1 MNNKNNEISNKNK
14 EEMILTKELKETA
27 KPKNAKGMVDNV
39 LEQFNSA
46 SDKINLHPNI
56 RKILSI
62 TNNEIIVNFPVKMD
76 NGDVEIFQGYRVQH
90 NNALGPYKGGL
101 RYHPTVDID
110 AARALAMW
118 MTWKT
123 SLAGLPYGGGK
134 GGIQIDPSKY
144 SKNELERITRRFT
157 YALGD
162 NIGPEH
168 DIPAPD
174 VNTNAQTMAW
184 IADTYMSTKPP
195 AERSRNQHVVTG
207 KPIGSAGL
215 EGRDRATGYGVF
227 LTIKFWVEENNETLE
242 GKKFIVQGFGNV
254 GYWASYFLEQEGA
267 KMVGVQDA
275 YGTITNEEGIN
286 VDNLFNYSK
295 ANKGSLV
302 GYPESTPADKEDF
315 FGLDCDIC
323 IPAALGN
330 QITENNAHLIKAK
343 LIAEGANGPTNVE
356 GEKILLER
364 GVTIIPD
371 ILCNSGGVITS
382 YFEWLQ
388 NRNGELWNMEEVID
402 KLQKKL
408 KGSYTKVSDY
418 AKLKGLDMRTS
429 AYCIAIQRI
438 ERAYVERGIFP

>member
-1 MNNKNNEISNKNK
+1 MEPILANKK
-14 EEMILTKELKETA
+14 LKIK
-27 KPKNAKGMVDNV
+27 KPNARNMVENV

-46 SDKINLHPNI
+46 ADSIKLHPSI

-62 TNNEIIVNFPVKMD
+62 TNNEIIVHFPVKMD
-76 NGDVEIFQGYRVQH
+76 NGDVEIFTGYRVQH

-134 GGIQIDPSKY
+134 GGIQLDPSLY
-144 SKNELERITRRFT
+144 SQSELERITRRFT

-162 NIGPEH
+162 NIGPEY

-174 VNTNAQTMAW
+174 VNTSAQTMAW
-184 IADTYMSTKPP
+184 IADTYMSAKPQTQ
-195 AERSRNQHVVTG
+195 RSMNQHVVTG
-207 KPIGSAGL
+207 KPVGSGGL

-227 LTIKFWVEENNETLE
+227 LTIKFWAEKNKVNLK
-242 GKKFIVQGFGNV
+242 GKTFIVQGFGNV
-254 GYWASYFLEQEGA
+254 GYWAALFLEKEGA
-267 KMVGVQDA
+267 KLTAVQDA
-275 YGTITNEEGIN
+275 FGSIKNANGIG
-286 VDNLFNYSK
+286 VDSLFNYMQS
-295 ANKGSLV
+295 NKGSIV
-302 GYPESTPADKEDF
+302 GYNDATEMDNKDF
-315 FGLDCDIC
+315 FGTQCDIL

-330 QITENNAHLIKAK
+330 QITEKNAADIKAV

-356 GEKILLER
+356 GEKILLKK

-371 ILCNSGGVITS
+371 ILCNSGGVIAS

-388 NRNGELWNMEEVID
+388 NRNGELWQLEEVIL
-402 KLQKKL
+402 KLEKKMKESFMKVYDYSKTKKL
-408 KGSYTKVSDY
+408 
-418 AKLKGLDMRTS
+418 
-429 AYCIAIQRI
+429 
-438 ERAYVERGIFP
+438 

>member
-1 MNNKNNEISNKNK
+1 
-14 EEMILTKELKETA
+14 MIEVAELTKIAHK
-27 KPKNAKGMVDNV
+27 KPQRGMMDNV
-39 LEQFNSA
+39 MNQFNSA
-46 SDKINLHPNI
+46 ADIIDLHPNI

-62 TNNEIIVNFPVKMD
+62 TNNEIIVHFPVKMD
-76 NGDVEIFQGYRVQH
+76 NGEVEIFTGYRVQH

-144 SKNELERITRRFT
+144 STSELERITRRFT
-157 YALGD
+157 FALAD

-174 VNTNAQTMAW
+174 VNTNSQTMAW
-184 IADTYMSTKPP
+184 ISDTYMSTRPP
-195 AERSRNQHVVTG
+195 AERSANLHVVTG
-207 KPIGSAGL
+207 KPAGSGGL

-227 LTIKFWVEENNETLE
+227 LTIKFWAEKNEINLS
-242 GKKFIVQGFGNV
+242 GKRFIVQGFGNV
-254 GYWASYFLEQEGA
+254 GYWASLFLEQEGA
-267 KMVGVQDA
+267 ILVGVQDA
-275 YGTITNEEGIN
+275 FGSLQNQKGIG
-286 VDNLFNYSK
+286 VEPLFNYAQSNHGSIVGFPM
-295 ANKGSLV
+295 ANAINN
-302 GYPESTPADKEDF
+302 ESF
-315 FGLDCDIC
+315 FGMDCDIL

-330 QITENNAHLIKAK
+330 QITASNASEIKAN

-356 GEKILLER
+356 GEQILIEK

-371 ILCNSGGVITS
+371 ILCNSGGVIGS

-388 NRNGELWNMEEVID
+388 NRNGELWQLDEVIA
-402 KLQKKL
+402 KLDKKL
-408 KGSYTKVSDY
+408 KESFNKVYEYSNRE
-418 AKLKGLDMRTS
+418 GMDMRTA

-438 ERAYVERGIFP
+438 ERAYVSRGIFP

>member
-1 MNNKNNEISNKNK
+1 MTIATANLKKV
-14 EEMILTKELKETA
+14 TKKV
-27 KPKNAKGMVDNV
+27 PVRGMMDNV
-39 LEQFNSA
+39 MEQFNSA
-46 SDKINLHPNI
+46 AGQINLHPNI

-134 GGIQIDPSKY
+134 GGIKIDPSKY
-144 SKNELERITRRFT
+144 SLSELERITRRFT
-157 YALGD
+157 FALAD

-174 VNTNAQTMAW
+174 VNTSSQTMAW
-184 IADTYMSTKPP
+184 IADTYMSTRPP
-195 AERSRNQHVVTG
+195 AERTANQHVVTG
-207 KPIGSAGL
+207 KPDGSGGL
-215 EGRDRATGYGVF
+215 EGRDRATGYGVY
-227 LTIKFWVEENNETLE
+227 LSIKFWADKNETSL
-242 GKKFIVQGFGNV
+242 KDKTFIVQGFGNV
-254 GYWASYFLEQEGA
+254 GYWVAHFLEKDGA
-267 KMVGVQDA
+267 KLVGVQDA
-275 YGTITNEEGIN
+275 FGSIHNPKGITVEDLFKYIKIN
-286 VDNLFNYSK
+286 DGSIVDFPNSN
-295 ANKGSLV
+295 AV
-302 GYPESTPADKEDF
+302 DKNIF
-315 FGLDCDIC
+315 FTLDCDIC

-330 QITENNAHLIKAK
+330 QITKDNAAKIKAT

-364 GVTIIPD
+364 GITIIPD
-371 ILCNSGGVITS
+371 ILCNSGGVVGS

-388 NRNGELWNMEEVID
+388 NRNGEIWQLDEVMAKLD
-402 KLQKKL
+402 KKMKE
-408 KGSYTKVSDY
+408 SFNKVYDY
-418 AKLKGLDMRTS
+418 ALNEGVDLRT
-429 AYCIAIQRI
+429 AAFCIAIQRI
-438 ERAYVERGIFP
+438 EKAYIQRGIFP